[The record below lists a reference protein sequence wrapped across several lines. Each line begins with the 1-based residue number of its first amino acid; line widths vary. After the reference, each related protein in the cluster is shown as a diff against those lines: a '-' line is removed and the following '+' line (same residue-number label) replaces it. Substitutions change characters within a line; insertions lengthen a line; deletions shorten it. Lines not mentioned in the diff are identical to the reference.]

1 VVFTDNGPQ
10 SLEDL
15 LKSHPDTKDVFMEE
29 GQDDELMLRDELL
42 GQSILPR
49 LSKRRCS
56 EQFSQSRTVCM
67 GTKEI

>member
-29 GQDDELMLRDELL
+29 GQDDELMLRDE
-42 GQSILPR
+42 
-49 LSKRRCS
+49 
-56 EQFSQSRTVCM
+56 FVRTINIATPVKKKM
-67 GTKEI
+67 L